1 MRTLFSLALA
11 RMLAE
16 SSKCVVYSSPDSV
29 NPAAALLSQSQLRYR
44 TDSESRS

>member
-29 NPAAALLSQSQLRYR
+29 NPAAALLSQLRYR